1 MSSDQFM
8 KHPNQEEWVPYVF
21 GEARP
26 DEARRLRA
34 HLETCAECATE
45 VTAWQ
50 RSLHALN
57 KWEVPAAA
65 RSRAIVAPAFRWAI
79 AAAIVLAAG
88 IAIGRVT
95 TPNAKAMRA
104 EIERSVKAAVA
115 QQLPQTVAESE
126 VRVAAASQQENAEL
140 WRMFSETLAAAREED
155 HQATVGLFEAY
166 QRQEEIRYVN
176 LRRDLETL
184 ASLADQEIRQANFKL
199 TQLVGNAQ

>member
-1 MSSDQFM
+1 M
-8 KHPNQEEWVPYVF
+8 KHPNRDEWVPYVF

-34 HLETCAECATE
+34 HLENCADCASE

-57 KWEVPAAA
+57 KWDVPAPA
-65 RSRAIVAPAFRWAI
+65 RSRAIVAPVFRWAM

-95 TPNAKAMRA
+95 TPSPTALRA
-104 EIERSVKAAVA
+104 DIERSVKAAVA
-115 QQLPQTVAESE
+115 QHVQQTLVESE
-126 VRVAAASQQENAEL
+126 MRLAAASQRENAEL
-140 WRMFSETLAAAREED
+140 WRGFSETLAAAREED
-155 HQATVGLFEAY
+155 HQATVALFEAW
-166 QRQEEIRYVN
+166 QRQQDVRYVN

-199 TQLVGNAQ
+199 TQLVGNVP